1 MIGSEKG
8 LMLKTLTLW
17 RQIYIITS
25 VDETKLSCNTPPLP
39 PTPTPPPDAAP
50 VSLKT
55 YNLTHLS
62 VYLSLL
68 CALRYNTVGKFDGH

>member
-1 MIGSEKG
+1 MICSDKG
-8 LMLKTLTLW
+8 LMLKTSTLW
-17 RQIYIITS
+17 WPIYIISS

-39 PTPTPPPDAAP
+39 PPPPRWSTT
-50 VSLKT
+50 VSLET

>member
-1 MIGSEKG
+1 
-8 LMLKTLTLW
+8 MLKTSTLW
-17 RQIYIITS
+17 QQIYIINS
-25 VDETKLSCNTPPLP
+25 VDETKLSCNTPPLLP
-39 PTPTPPPDAAP
+39 SPPDAAP

-68 CALRYNTVGKFDGH
+68 CALRYITVGKFDGH